1 MRKST
6 IYAII
11 ITVLFIVVFMII
23 HPIALNMNGFDL
35 AWAPFALGNA
45 ITLVLLILIDVRNY
59 KGNKAKVTIFFEDF
73 MVSVVL
79 LLLYTPIIAV
89 QGVV

>member
-11 ITVLFIVVFMII
+11 ITVLFIVVFMIV

-59 KGNKAKVTIFFEDF
+59 KGNKAKVTIFFKDL
-73 MVSVVL
+73 MVSILVL
-79 LLLYTPIIAV
+79 LLYSPIALV
-89 QGVV
+89 QGFV